1 MSALHVARRL
11 FVAGSAL
18 SCVAVASYLK
28 YTEGVR
34 SVRALADTPRSF
46 QTAFARFA
54 KSASTVKPMAWGFY
68 LQEVPIDA
76 SDGGDSIS
84 SVESFVQRTL
94 GSRWYWLER
103 AVTGI
108 TEDPA
113 ILKCVE
119 GEWFGQ
125 LECVERISSN
135 EVLWRYRDESLDY
148 ALFMGV
154 YADAQARARAA
165 IGFIELR
172 GDSLEVLGSRV
183 LVPLL
188 VAGITSSS
196 SAKAQFARKAFELE
210 AANIETLQRQ
220 LAAFRSQLEGF
231 ARTHAAAIQKDP
243 AFRQRFQTMCAT
255 VGVDPLACAFGFVL
269 KSAATLNSPQSTFSH
284 QGLLGFVLVLVEAPN
299 PSAEICI
306 ATRERTGGLVDF
318 HELKRLVEKMRGSNA
333 VRISD
338 DDIVQA
344 VKSMAVLGNDFQVV
358 TYGSRKMV
366 QSVPRELNPDYD
378 NVMAMAQESGYVTV
392 RSVADACRWD
402 EMRAEA
408 VLSRLLQ
415 DGICWIDLQAD
426 SHQYWV
432 VSFVP
437 LE

>member
-183 LVPLL
+183 L
-188 VAGITSSS
+188 
-196 SAKAQFARKAFELE
+196 
-210 AANIETLQRQ
+210 
-220 LAAFRSQLEGF
+220 
-231 ARTHAAAIQKDP
+231 
-243 AFRQRFQTMCAT
+243 
-255 VGVDPLACAFGFVL
+255 
-269 KSAATLNSPQSTFSH
+269 
-284 QGLLGFVLVLVEAPN
+284 
-299 PSAEICI
+299 
-306 ATRERTGGLVDF
+306 
-318 HELKRLVEKMRGSNA
+318 
-333 VRISD
+333 
-338 DDIVQA
+338 
-344 VKSMAVLGNDFQVV
+344 
-358 TYGSRKMV
+358 
-366 QSVPRELNPDYD
+366 
-378 NVMAMAQESGYVTV
+378 
-392 RSVADACRWD
+392 
-402 EMRAEA
+402 
-408 VLSRLLQ
+408 
-415 DGICWIDLQAD
+415 
-426 SHQYWV
+426 
-432 VSFVP
+432 
-437 LE
+437 